1 MDREALAAS
10 LSTSLASPTVSG
22 LQKHV
27 TLVLDEG
34 LGLVLSRAALGDFVS
49 SFTSSYSSLLSGDAM
64 ADEAAEKTLSEAV
77 EVWRFVLERTSGRQV
92 AFEEQISLARFS
104 LAAILEF
111 NEEWS
116 EAAKV
121 LMQIP
126 LDSGHRHVDDL
137 QKAAVYVRIV
147 RLLLEDEDS
156 VSAESYLNR
165 ASLVVNKPEFEANKS
180 DEALVLTLQFKAA
193 QARLL
198 DFKRM
203 FQLAATKYHQLS
215 YLVQM
220 AESERITC
228 LVQAVVCAILAPA
241 GPGRSRL
248 LATLYKDERTRESPE
263 CSTLYYPILSKMYLD
278 RILRVSEIAEFRETL
293 RPHQLARL
301 SDGMTVLDRAVIEH
315 NVVAASKIYTS
326 IKFSQLSGLLGVAT
340 AEAAESVVARMVGEG
355 RVDGTIDQMEG
366 MVYFEESTSSS
377 ADAMSLGIRGVC
389 EQVDGVVEEVMN
401 RNPEWV
407 QRILS
412 ASA

>member
-49 SFTSSYSSLLSGDAM
+49 SFTSSYSSLLSGDSM
-64 ADEAAEKTLSEAV
+64 ADEAAEKTLSDAV

-193 QARLL
+193 QAVSS
-198 DFKRM
+198 
-203 FQLAATKYHQLS
+203 TLS
-215 YLVQM
+215 ACSNWLPQSTTSCRTWCRWLSRTY
-220 AESERITC
+220 TC

-326 IKFSQLSGLLGVAT
+326 IKFSQLSGLLGVPT

>member
-49 SFTSSYSSLLSGDAM
+49 SFTSSYSSLLSGDSM

-263 CSTLYYPILSKMYLD
+263 CSTLYYPILSK
-278 RILRVSEIAEFRETL
+278 
-293 RPHQLARL
+293 
-301 SDGMTVLDRAVIEH
+301 
-315 NVVAASKIYTS
+315 
-326 IKFSQLSGLLGVAT
+326 
-340 AEAAESVVARMVGEG
+340 
-355 RVDGTIDQMEG
+355 
-366 MVYFEESTSSS
+366 
-377 ADAMSLGIRGVC
+377 
-389 EQVDGVVEEVMN
+389 
-401 RNPEWV
+401 
-407 QRILS
+407 
-412 ASA
+412 